1 MKVRRGLTREQK
13 LMAVLFLAPA
23 LLLFTTLVAVPS
35 VNAFMYSLKRWD
47 GLGDADWAGLRNFV
61 RLFEGHSLFLAALRH
76 NAFLMVVPPLLTL
89 SLALYFASLLRR
101 NIPGARLFRVTFFF
115 PNVMSAV
122 AVSLLW
128 ILIYST
134 TDFGIINGFLRWLG
148 YEPFAFTQSSY
159 LLYAIVP
166 MMVWGGTGFYM
177 VLFLAAM
184 QNIPDSMY
192 DAARIDGASN
202 WRMFRDVTFP
212 LIRDVF
218 TIGLVFAVIA
228 ALKIFDAIW
237 VMENMRPKR
246 ESHVIATLM
255 YSRVFSEFNVGQGC
269 AIAVVLF
276 LLVLVATLIIFTLRR
291 GERIEY

>member
-1 MKVRRGLTREQK
+1 MTREQRV
-13 LMAVLFLAPA
+13 MVVLFLAPA
-23 LLLFTTLVAVPS
+23 LLLFTVLVAIPA

-47 GLGDADWAGLRNFV
+47 GLGEAEWVGLRTFE
-61 RLFEGHSLFLAALRH
+61 RLLTQRSLFLAALRH
-76 NAFLMVVPPLLTL
+76 NVFLMVVPPFLTL

-134 TDFGIINGFLRWLG
+134 TDFGIINGFLKWLG
-148 YEPFAFTQSSY
+148 YEPFPFTQSSH

-184 QNIPDSMY
+184 QNVPQSLY

-202 WRMFRDVTFP
+202 WRTFRNVTFP

-218 TIGLVFAVIA
+218 TVGLVFAVIG

-237 VMENMRPKR
+237 IMENMRPSR
-246 ESHVIATLM
+246 QSHVIATLM

-276 LLVLVATLIIFTLRR
+276 LLVLIATLIIFALRR

>member
-1 MKVRRGLTREQK
+1 MVRRAMTREQRV
-13 LMAVLFLAPA
+13 MVVLFLTPA
-23 LLLFTTLVAVPS
+23 LLLFTVLVAIPA
-35 VNAFMYSLKRWD
+35 VNAFMYSLKRWN
-47 GLGDADWAGLRNFV
+47 GLGEAEWAGLHNFA
-61 RLFEGHSLFLAALRH
+61 RLLKGHTLFLAALQH
-76 NAFLMVVPPLLTL
+76 NAFLMIVPPVLTL

-101 NIPGARLFRVTFFF
+101 NIPGSRVFRVTFFF

-128 ILIYST
+128 MLIYST

-148 YEPFAFTQSSY
+148 YTPFAFTQSSS

-166 MMVWGGTGFYM
+166 MMVWGMTGFYM

-184 QNIPDSMY
+184 QNIPDSLY

-202 WRMFRDVTFP
+202 WRTFRNVTFP
-212 LIRDVF
+212 LIREVF

-276 LLVLVATLIIFTLRR
+276 LLVLVATLIIFALRR
-291 GERIEY
+291 AERIEY